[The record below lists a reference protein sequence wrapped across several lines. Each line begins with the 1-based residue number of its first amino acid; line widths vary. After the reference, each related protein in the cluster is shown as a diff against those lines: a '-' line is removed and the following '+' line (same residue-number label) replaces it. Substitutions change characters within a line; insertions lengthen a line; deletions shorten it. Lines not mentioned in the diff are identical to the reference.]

1 MKHLLRSTISTI
13 NGDGEVLGV
22 VGAVQNVRI
31 VYAVE
36 IRAVGRL
43 YIHRYQ
49 TYGTYVHSLMA
60 QAAGPM
66 ISAVP

>member
-1 MKHLLRSTISTI
+1 MNHLPGSTISTI
-13 NGDGEVLGV
+13 NGDGEVLRII
-22 VGAVQNVRI
+22 GAVQDVRI

-49 TYGTYVHSLMA
+49 YIRNKGFRTAFQFIA
-60 QAAGPM
+60 QFG
-66 ISAVP
+66 